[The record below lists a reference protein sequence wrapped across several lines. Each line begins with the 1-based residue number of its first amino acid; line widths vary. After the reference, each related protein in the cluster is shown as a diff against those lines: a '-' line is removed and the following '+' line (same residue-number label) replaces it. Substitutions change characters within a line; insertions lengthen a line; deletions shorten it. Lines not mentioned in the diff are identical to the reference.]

1 MFDEINKELAA
12 LQEGYTHPDS
22 LEKKIREVKRL
33 LEETRYELRDLEKS
47 LEKENLDVENMEKNT
62 LTTLFYQCL
71 GIREKRIEKEKE
83 EALAAKLKYD
93 ACKIREDNLIKD
105 MSELTKKH
113 YEMSKIQ
120 KQIDGLKQ
128 EKRRLLEDSNTKES
142 QEIQHL
148 RNEIEGL
155 NREIK
160 EIKEAIS
167 PGKAAINVLGDAL
180 RLLDSAG
187 SWGTFDLLGG
197 GLVAD
202 MMKHNKID
210 EAKQCIM
217 HGQMYLQK
225 FQVELQDVNMSF
237 DKSIQIP
244 KGAVLADFFFDGL
257 IADWYMQSKINQSKD
272 NVDKIYRQ
280 VEEVVNVLSNQLK
293 GKEQSLREK
302 QLKIEYLI
310 EQV

>member
-1 MFDEINKELAA
+1 MFDKINKELAT
-12 LQEGYTHPDS
+12 LQEGYTHPES

-47 LEKENLDVENMEKNT
+47 LEKENLDVENIEKNT
-62 LTTLFYQCL
+62 LTSMFYECL

-93 ACKIREDNLIKD
+93 ACRMRENDLIK
-105 MSELTKKH
+105 ELSRLTNKH
-113 YEMSKIQ
+113 LEMSKIQ
-120 KQIDGLKQ
+120 EQIDALKKD
-128 EKRRLLEDSNTKES
+128 KRKFLEEADTKEG
-142 QEIQHL
+142 QEIQLL
-148 RNEIEGL
+148 RQNIECL
-155 NREIK
+155 NKEIK

-167 PGKAAINVLGDAL
+167 PGKAAINVLGNAL
-180 RLLDSAG
+180 DLLDSAR
-187 SWGTFDLLGG
+187 SWGTLDLLGG
-197 GLVAD
+197 GLLAD

-217 HGQMYLQK
+217 DGQMYLQK
-225 FQVELQDVNMSF
+225 FQVELQDVHINF
-237 DKSIQIP
+237 DKSIPIP
-244 KGAVLADFFFDGL
+244 AGAVLADFFFDGL

-272 NVDKIYRQ
+272 NVNIIYRQ
-280 VEEVVNVLSNQLK
+280 VEQVVNILSNQLK
-293 GKEQSLREK
+293 DKEQDLRRK